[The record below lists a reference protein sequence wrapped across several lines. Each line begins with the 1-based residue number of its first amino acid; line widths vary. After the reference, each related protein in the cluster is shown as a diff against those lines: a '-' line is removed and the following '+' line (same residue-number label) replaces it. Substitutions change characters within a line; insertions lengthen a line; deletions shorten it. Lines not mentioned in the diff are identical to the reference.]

1 MKVVIVNDYARINGG
16 AAKVALRSAIAL
28 AERGIEVEVFAGI
41 GPALPDLE
49 KRGIK
54 VTTIRETPYNRDPR
68 KLAGAIKGIWDAEAA
83 RRFKEVLKGCDP
95 KDTIVHFHTFR
106 DALSASVAYAAD
118 RMGFVTVYTA
128 HEYTLGCPYGGF
140 FDYRRNQICHLKGLS
155 GACLASHCN
164 TGAYFKKLWFYAS
177 QFVYAKIARIPRRL
191 KHVIYL
197 SQLSRKAL
205 AGYVPA
211 STRSSFVSNPF
222 DPMAGQPAPLT
233 PDSPFLFVG
242 SLASHKDPVTAAK
255 AAKALGAKITFIG
268 SGPVEEEVRAANPEA
283 EITGWLDRN
292 AIAERM
298 AHGRALLFPSIW
310 YEAQPLTT
318 MEAAASGLS
327 IIAADASAAV
337 EQIEQLGVGEVFR
350 RGDVDDLI
358 AKMKPYLDD
367 AYAHERGMA
376 AYKAFCRLDLSEE
389 RHVNRLLEIYEAE
402 LALAG
407 RTSHPQPPPSVSE

>member
-68 KLAGAIKGIWDAEAA
+68 KFAGAIKGIWDGEAA

-106 DALSASVAYAAD
+106 DALSASVAYTAD

-164 TGAYFKKLWFYAS
+164 TGAYVKKLW
-177 QFVYAKIARIPRRL
+177 
-191 KHVIYL
+191 
-197 SQLSRKAL
+197 
-205 AGYVPA
+205 
-211 STRSSFVSNPF
+211 
-222 DPMAGQPAPLT
+222 
-233 PDSPFLFVG
+233 
-242 SLASHKDPVTAAK
+242 
-255 AAKALGAKITFIG
+255 
-268 SGPVEEEVRAANPEA
+268 
-283 EITGWLDRN
+283 
-292 AIAERM
+292 
-298 AHGRALLFPSIW
+298 
-310 YEAQPLTT
+310 
-318 MEAAASGLS
+318 
-327 IIAADASAAV
+327 
-337 EQIEQLGVGEVFR
+337 
-350 RGDVDDLI
+350 
-358 AKMKPYLDD
+358 
-367 AYAHERGMA
+367 
-376 AYKAFCRLDLSEE
+376 
-389 RHVNRLLEIYEAE
+389 
-402 LALAG
+402 
-407 RTSHPQPPPSVSE
+407 